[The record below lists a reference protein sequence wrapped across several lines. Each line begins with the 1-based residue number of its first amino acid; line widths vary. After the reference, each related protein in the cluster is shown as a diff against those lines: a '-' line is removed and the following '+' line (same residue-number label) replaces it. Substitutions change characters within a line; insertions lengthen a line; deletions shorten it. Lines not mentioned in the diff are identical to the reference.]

1 VKYEHDIC
9 IGQDEWI
16 QWIAFDPRTDSELEI
31 DDLLNL
37 TNALWTNLE
46 TACIAACCGIN
57 AFDLWPDNIKKASK
71 DLDQDTLLQNLV
83 AVRNT
88 VAASKMELVSSD
100 KLNLVCH
107 RQVFVAL
114 LDHVI
119 KSIEI

>member
-1 VKYEHDIC
+1 VKHEQDIC
-9 IGQDEWI
+9 IGQDAWI
-16 QWIAFDPRTDSELEI
+16 KWIAFDPRTEPELEV

-57 AFDLWPDNIKKASK
+57 AFDLWPDNIKKASQ
-71 DLDQDTLLQNLV
+71 DLDHNTLLQNLV
-83 AVRNT
+83 EVRKI
-88 VAASKMELVSSD
+88 VAASEMKIVSSER
-100 KLNLVCH
+100 LNCLCH

-119 KSIEI
+119 KNIER